1 LGDVGVIFSHKRKK
15 KVNDKQKHHKGS
27 SKANSLIQNPSL
39 ISMRRVARML
49 LKDRQALLRMLKKHK
64 KKKSTHSCNVGSA
77 CTESLD
83 AKIVG
88 TKCI

>member
-1 LGDVGVIFSHKRKK
+1 MGDVGVIFSHKRKK